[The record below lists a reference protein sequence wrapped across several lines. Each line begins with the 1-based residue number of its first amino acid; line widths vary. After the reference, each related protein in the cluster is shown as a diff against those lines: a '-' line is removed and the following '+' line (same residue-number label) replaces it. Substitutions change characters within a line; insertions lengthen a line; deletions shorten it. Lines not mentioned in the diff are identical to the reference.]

1 MLLPSSRNREYL
13 IAVTIAFPCFTYYEL
28 QLDNV
33 TGQIAKENEFK
44 MWIYGTLLSDD
55 QKHAALKDL
64 ASCMS
69 SDLTLPKPLSS
80 YNGANMA
87 EGDV

>member
-1 MLLPSSRNREYL
+1 MH
-13 IAVTIAFPCFTYYEL
+13 AVEL

-33 TGQIAKENEFK
+33 TGQIVKENGFK

-80 YNGANMA
+80 YNGTNVA
-87 EGDV
+87 EGDSDILKIFSWLI

>member
-1 MLLPSSRNREYL
+1 
-13 IAVTIAFPCFTYYEL
+13 
-28 QLDNV
+28 
-33 TGQIAKENEFK
+33 